1 MIAQKGRGLGC
12 VAFSFL
18 NPSSRLFVSMC
29 RYAAL
34 EESFDRCLA
43 LWIRGGMGRNSQ
55 WRESF
60 RAGYQRG
67 RRPGES
73 RPQRLFGGAA
83 LLFVA
88 LACASIAWGNLGGRD
103 AESAGDADAG
113 VAVSANGDDQL
124 AVAKADSLPSARHA
138 YGKLAALLSDYAR
151 RVSAE
156 SIEIGDEVLFDAR
169 FSFGAAPGRFV
180 KDFET
185 AASLSLRGDEPAQ
198 TAAVPPTGALPATVA
213 LLSKEARS
221 VQARTAALRDSIR
234 AVAAAAKMAATEK
247 PTIFEKLFG
256 KLAPTTLAYANPDD
270 GFSLEQDT
278 PGRYDHQ
285 TAVYDISGHTVYLP
299 DGTQLEAH
307 SGLGSRLDDPRF
319 TNERMRGPTP
329 ATVYDLKMR
338 ESVFHGVQA
347 LRLVPVDESKV
358 FGRSGLLTHS
368 YMLGSNGQSNGCVS
382 FRNYTPFLKAFLNH
396 EIKRLVVVAH
406 LD

>member
-1 MIAQKGRGLGC
+1 MIAQNVRGVGC
-12 VAFSFL
+12 RAFFFL
-18 NPSSRLFVSMC
+18 SPPARLLVSVC
-29 RYAAL
+29 RRAAL
-34 EESFDRCLA
+34 EDSFDRCLA

-73 RPQRLFGGAA
+73 RPQRVFGGAA
-83 LLFVA
+83 ILFVA

-103 AESAGDADAG
+103 AESAADVDAG
-113 VAVSANGDDQL
+113 LAVVANGDEQL
-124 AVAKADSLPSARHA
+124 AVAKADSLPTARRA

-156 SIEIGDEVLFDAR
+156 SVEIGNEVLFDSR

-180 KDFET
+180 KDDENV
-185 AASLSLRGDEPAQ
+185 ASLPLRGEDSSQTPIVAQ
-198 TAAVPPTGALPATVA
+198 TGVLPATAA

-221 VQARTAALRDSIR
+221 VQARTAAFRDSIR
-234 AVAAAAKMAATEK
+234 AVAAAAKVAATEK

-256 KLAPTTLAYANPDD
+256 KPAPTTLAYANPDD
-270 GFSLEQDT
+270 GIALEQDT

-329 ATVYDLKMR
+329 ATVYDLKLR

>member
-1 MIAQKGRGLGC
+1 MIAQNCWGTGC
-12 VAFSFL
+12 HAFSFL
-18 NPSSRLFVSMC
+18 SPPTRWFVSLC
-29 RYAAL
+29 RGTAL
-34 EESFDRCLA
+34 EYGFDRWLA
-43 LWIRGGMGRNSQ
+43 LWIRGGMGRNNQ

-60 RAGYQRG
+60 RAGYEQG
-67 RRPGES
+67 RQPGES
-73 RPQRLFGGAA
+73 RPQRIFGAAA

-88 LACASIAWGNLGGRD
+88 LACGSIAWGNLSGRD
-103 AESAGDADAG
+103 AQSAADADG
-113 VAVSANGDDQL
+113 VAVSAHGDVQL
-124 AVAKADSLPSARHA
+124 ALAKTDSMPNARRA
-138 YGKLAALLSDYAR
+138 YGKLAALLTDYAR
-151 RVSAE
+151 RVSEDA
-156 SIEIGDEVLFDAR
+156 DEVLFDSR

-180 KDFET
+180 KDFESV
-185 AASLSLRGDEPAQ
+185 ASLSLRGDEPAS
-198 TAAVPPTGALPATVA
+198 TPAVPPTAAAASTAALQ
-213 LLSKEARS
+213 SKESRAA
-221 VQARTAALRDSIR
+221 QTRTAAFRDSIR
-234 AVAAAAKMAATEK
+234 AVAAAAKIATTEK

-256 KLAPTTLAYANPDD
+256 KPAPTTLAYASPDD
-270 GFSLEQDT
+270 GIAIDQGT

-319 TNERMRGPTP
+319 TNERMRGATP
-329 ATVYDLKMR
+329 ATVYDLKLR
-338 ESVFHGVQA
+338 ESIFHGVQA

-396 EIKRLVVVAH
+396 EIKRLVVVSR